1 MTEGALAC
9 LADFG
14 DGRRAPYKFTSH
26 ALGSP
31 YNRTKFSCMLQTCMT
46 IIIPLSNLS
55 KNEKH
60 IVFDYILHQQHL
72 PISLTATAIFGMR
85 SAHWEIYE
93 SINKRLE
100 GFSWRHFTTEA
111 IPGTELILIGC
122 FLWSDVTGF
131 RENTLGNLRKFA
143 EDRRMCH
150 RPSKQNHVTW
160 DVGWQTNTRPEL
172 VEKSS
177 INMFNSFFWVISR
190 T

>member
-72 PISLTATAIFGMR
+72 PISLTATAILGMR

-122 FLWSDVTGF
+122 FLWSTSRDSGKTHSAISVSSP
-131 RENTLGNLRKFA
+131 KIA
-143 EDRRMCH
+143 ECVIVLQNKTTWLEMAVDRR
-150 RPSKQNHVTW
+150 P
-160 DVGWQTNTRPEL
+160 QTRVSWKKL
-172 VEKSS
+172 YICS
-177 INMFNSFFWVISR
+177 ILSFE
-190 T
+190 